1 MATRSVGIALEG
13 IDQIDTAKRFPLG
26 RYFFLGDKTYVY
38 VQGVTSGA
46 AGKHVTF
53 TSAGVTTLTV
63 ANANGPVGILMA
75 ALDATTKYG
84 FIQVFGENATAD
96 VTAATAG
103 AAMYLTATAG
113 RLDET
118 DVAADMVLNYTVI
131 VTGVSN
137 VATVFL
143 NYPHVIDVAID

>member
-1 MATRSVGIALEG
+1 MAIKGLHTVIEG
-13 IDQIDTAKRFPLG
+13 IDQIDTAKRFALG
-26 RYFFLGDKTYVY
+26 SYHFLGDATYVY

-53 TSAGVTTLTV
+53 TSAGVTTLSV
-63 ANANGPVGILMA
+63 ANAKGPVGILMS

-84 FIQVFGENATAD
+84 FAQVFGINAIAD
-96 VTAATAG
+96 VTALTAG
-103 AAMYLTATAG
+103 AAAYLTATGG

-118 DVAADMVLNYTVI
+118 DVAGDQVHNYVGI
-131 VTGVSN
+131 VTGASN

-143 NYPHVIDVAID
+143 NYPYVTDVALD

>member
-1 MATRSVGIALEG
+1 MAIKGLATTIEG
-13 IDQIDTAKRFPLG
+13 IDQIDTEKRFPLG
-26 RYFFLGDKTYVY
+26 TRIYLGDAAYVY

-46 AGKHVTF
+46 AGKWATYD
-53 TSAGVTTLTV
+53 SAGVTVLTV
-63 ANANGPVGILMA
+63 ADINGPAGIFMA

-84 FIQVFGENATAD
+84 FLQIFGVNSTAD

-103 AAMYLTATAG
+103 AALYATATAG

-118 DVAADMVLNYTVI
+118 AVAGDMALGVTVT
-131 VTGVSN
+131 VTGASN

-143 NYPHVIDVAID
+143 NYPHFIDVAI

>member
-1 MATRSVGIALEG
+1 MSLKGLATAY
-13 IDQIDTAKRFPLG
+13 DDFTQIDTAKRMALG
-26 RYFFLGDKTYVY
+26 TYVFTGDKTYVY

-63 ANANGPVGILMA
+63 AAANGPVGILMST
-75 ALDATTKYG
+75 LDATTEYG
-84 FIQVFGENATAD
+84 FIQVFGINATAD

-103 AAMYLTATAG
+103 VAMYLTATAG
-113 RLDET
+113 RLDES

-131 VTGVSN
+131 VTGSAN

-143 NYPHVIDVAID
+143 NYPQVIDVAID

>member
-1 MATRSVGIALEG
+1 MSIKGIVSAY
-13 IDQIDTAKRFPLG
+13 DDFTTIDTVKRMALG
-26 RYFFLGDKTYVY
+26 TYVFTGDKAYVY

-63 ANANGPVGILMA
+63 ADANGRVGILMA
-75 ALDATTKYG
+75 TLDSTSEYG
-84 FIQVFGENATAD
+84 FAQVFGINATAD
-96 VTAATAG
+96 VTALTAG
-103 AAMYLTATAG
+103 AAAYLTATGG

-118 DVAADMVLNYTVI
+118 DVAGDMVLNYTCI
-131 VTGVSN
+131 VTGASN

-143 NYPHVIDVAID
+143 NHPYVIDAAID